1 MCDAN
6 ISPFRVVC
14 DMLPGDYEGTK
25 SPCGDWEG
33 PPPNPLR
40 VGGGRGVGRRLG
52 RRQMNVRYIMLVL
65 FLLAATCC
73 GAAELSVNCMLVG
86 EQVLEVSDTRQ
97 LTLKADGEVTETL
110 VSPDGKYVVY
120 LAKKPDATEC
130 RLAKISTD
138 KTVTLLSAMQPDGES
153 SGRSEWW
160 DLGGIFRVAW
170 SPDSSMFAFGA
181 TRRAWEEGQQSEQ
194 YNILFYS
201 AAGAFKKALLVPDDV
216 FGLMFTPDCR
226 KVVANLLI
234 RGVPNSDGVSIVQP
248 TTRLIDIA
256 TGKVRD
262 VYESKTSTPVLL
274 GWSEDGAL
282 LVNTHDRRG
291 ELHKIPLQGGSSSV
305 LADRSL
311 SEAWS
316 PDGCFTALSGGGI
329 SVWDRLKNETVKIT
343 DDSSVYLARWASNS
357 RMLLYSK
364 SESITAPSK
373 SRERSF
379 RSLWLSTLQPGKLN
393 QLCVAQ
399 DAGYAVSCSR
409 DCRKIAYISQGQ
421 LYIAELTLREPTVS
435 EKLVTGI
442 PLTEEEMKRTLLS
455 NGKQIS
461 IALKMYCDDHDGKL
475 PPADSVAKAIYNN
488 LRDGDVFFRPGTD
501 ASIFKYIDPGVEKYS
516 DIRNE
521 SDTIIGE
528 LDAGY
533 GWKVLIFADTH
544 SETKEK
550 Q

>member
-1 MCDAN
+1 
-6 ISPFRVVC
+6 
-14 DMLPGDYEGTK
+14 
-25 SPCGDWEG
+25 
-33 PPPNPLR
+33 
-40 VGGGRGVGRRLG
+40 
-52 RRQMNVRYIMLVL
+52 MNVRYIVLVL
-65 FLLAATCC
+65 LLLAATCC
-73 GAAELSVNCMLVG
+73 GAAEMKVDCMLVG

-97 LTLKADGEVTETL
+97 LTLKADGMVTETL

-120 LAKKPDATEC
+120 LAEKQDATEC
-130 RLAKISTD
+130 RLAKISTG
-138 KTVTLLSAMQPDGES
+138 KTVTIMSRTSTDEQRPASNEVWSLSDRPGT
-153 SGRSEWW
+153 
-160 DLGGIFRVAW
+160 AW
-170 SPDSSMFAFGA
+170 SPDSSMLAFAA
-181 TRRAWEEGQQSEQ
+181 THRTWDAGKMTEQQ
-194 YNILFYS
+194 YIVVFS
-201 AAGAFKKALLVPDDV
+201 AAGTFKKALLIHSPNEPSDGCSMADN
-216 FGLMFTPDCR
+216 LLFTPDSR
-226 KVVANLLI
+226 QSLANLRVPDLTVSE
-234 RGVPNSDGVSIVQP
+234 GVHPLNPVVQ
-248 TTRLIDIA
+248 LIDIA
-256 TGKVRD
+256 TGASRN
-262 VYESKTSTPVLL
+262 VYESKTSLPRVV

-282 LVNTHDRRG
+282 LVVIRG
-291 ELHKIPLQGGSSSV
+291 KGTRELHKMSLQGGSDQV
-305 LADRSL
+305 LAEKRPL
-311 SEAWS
+311 IEEWS
-316 PDGCFTALSGGGI
+316 PDGSFTVVSGDG
-329 SVWDRLKNETVKIT
+329 STVWDRMKDTKIKLT
-343 DDSSVYLARWASNS
+343 DDAGVRFAGWAPNS
-357 RMLLYSK
+357 RMLLYTK
-364 SESITAPSK
+364 SESIADPGKTRK
-373 SRERSF
+373 RDF
-379 RSLWLSTLQPGKLN
+379 QSLWLSAVQPGKLN

-399 DAGYAVSCSR
+399 DAGDAVSCSR

-435 EKLVTGI
+435 EKLATGI